1 MGRKIMLAGVTVAAL
16 VAGTSAQTAACVLA
30 SDGSNP
36 LVDLNALHNQAAD
49 YQLVSGSNDAYT
61 YYFNVCGETNFQDS
75 NCASGSTLC
84 EVKDGAALDVFGYL
98 PSISVARKDGYIVLS
113 QTGQAQCPF
122 NTANPYTSRIY
133 FQCSDT
139 TTITLKTE
147 YYYQCLLEFEFLTP
161 LACGG
166 NAVHY
171 RCDSESYQC
180 VQDDS
185 GRFESWADCSSG
197 CVAPTTPPP
206 TSCSGDACFACTSSF
221 QCEASEYGHFTSQ
234 EACSSMCSPWVARY
248 SCWGGRCVRNTRGNF
263 TSEAD
268 CVTACAPTTAS
279 ASDVH
284 KTENRWSCSQGIC
297 TENGATGEFGSEAD
311 CESSCGSLDGNVEP
325 VADV

>member
-1 MGRKIMLAGVTVAAL
+1 MWSDQLSGLQLRLRFDPVRSEGRSGPRRFWLSSIHLGGPKRRVHCAVSDWTSPVPFQHGQPVHLPHILSVLGHHHDNLEGKIACCESEKACAGL
-16 VAGTSAQTAACVLA
+16 KHS
-30 SDGSNP
+30 
-36 LVDLNALHNQAAD
+36 
-49 YQLVSGSNDAYT
+49 
-61 YYFNVCGETNFQDS
+61 
-75 NCASGSTLC
+75 
-84 EVKDGAALDVFGYL
+84 
-98 PSISVARKDGYIVLS
+98 
-113 QTGQAQCPF
+113 
-122 NTANPYTSRIY
+122 SRIPKL
-133 FQCSDT
+133 Q
-139 TTITLKTE
+139 TE